1 MRLRF
6 LMALLLWGLASGAS
20 AQVRGGTLELYVFGP
35 DGLGASGVSS
45 SADGKKLVTDE
56 EGYVGVTLS
65 PGIYDLSLVRE
76 GVILGTVSV
85 RIRQGEVTE
94 SVVNLRSAPTA
105 ATETAP
111 PSPASEKLP
120 TTGPAANGTRVTLIG
135 SVLHLETRKPVD
147 GATVLARGVDSEA
160 RTDAQGQ
167 FRLEVPQGTITL
179 SVIHPQFATQ
189 TLNDLAVAASPA
201 PVVVEL
207 TPSAL
212 QLEAVSVFSA
222 SEVLVQGGISALV
235 EEAKNSSVVLNLIG
249 AEQIG
254 RTGDSDA
261 AQALGRVTG
270 LTVVDGKSV
279 YVRGMGD
286 RYASSLLNGARLP
299 SPETDKRVVPLDLF
313 PTAILESLAIQKT
326 YGADLYGD
334 FGGGAVS
341 LRTVGVPDDR
351 FKRRLRGSL
360 SFSLGFDPTTLG
372 QAKTLGTGGTLDVLG
387 LDDGTRALPSDP
399 TSPSAFKNNWGDQE
413 VLFLPDPAITFTL
426 RDQYDLAEDRR
437 FGWSLASLYKHR
449 LSEDTQ
455 TNLSYGSLDGSLVTQ
470 NMVLTTVGRDVDSG
484 LLLNAEYDDPAWLK
498 AEATTFGTRL
508 TAQKRTLAQGQDKEL
523 PEAKLFETSWV
534 EQSLLNQRL
543 SAKVKF
549 PGGWQ
554 GWSQYSLSWA
564 RRSEPD
570 HQYVGYGRES
580 SDEEY
585 TTNERVGR
593 PYRLYTQVE
602 DLIHDLTA
610 KVTVPLAEAGW
621 GDHSFELGAQWIRQ
635 DRSTETRRF
644 SFKINQDSSS
654 PPDEIFAPGNIG
666 QDNTSPVRL
675 TESTLSTDQYTAGH
689 TVTAGF
695 AVLDLQ
701 LFEVV
706 RASLGLRAEWSRQ
719 AVFTYDL
726 FTGTGSEALL
736 EDLDWLP
743 SANFTVPLG
752 DQWQLRFGGSR
763 TVNRPDLRELSKAPK
778 DGLPGQGQFVGNPD
792 LKRAVIW
799 AADLRLEQYLGPS
812 ESWSVGAFAKSF
824 TDAIEVFQEA
834 GAGSIKT
841 PVNVP
846 KATNWGAE
854 LEWSLTLA
862 GIADLLAGLPN
873 APALTAGDFWAQRQW
888 RGLVGNALRD
898 LTFTGNLA
906 LIASSI
912 DYLDRPPGVTTS
924 SSRPLQG
931 QSPYV
936 LNGSLT
942 YKNSTSWSPK
952 VKSDTTATA
961 SYNLFGPRIV
971 SLGVNGYPDAY
982 EQPFHQVD
990 ITVKHRLDEAWSLDA
1005 KVKNLLDLPA
1015 VVKAGDLLLEERA
1028 KGRGLSL
1035 GVKYEF

>member
-1 MRLRF
+1 MRTP
-6 LMALLLWGLASGAS
+6 LLLALMVWGLAVGAS
-20 AQVRGGTLELYVFGP
+20 AQGRAGTLELYVFGP
-35 DGLGASGVSS
+35 DGLGTPGVSFT
-45 SADGKKLVTDE
+45 ADGRQATTDE
-56 EGYVGVTLS
+56 EGYVGVSLS
-65 PGIYDLSLVRE
+65 PGIYDLTLVRDGE
-76 GVILGTVSV
+76 SLGVVSV

-94 SVVNLRSAPTA
+94 SVVNLRA
-105 ATETAP
+105 AQA
-111 PSPASEKLP
+111 
-120 TTGPAANGTRVTLIG
+120 PAASASSATPEVPPVPDSAQAGPRVTLTG
-135 SVLHLETRKPVD
+135 SVVHLENRKPVE
-147 GATVLARGVDSEA
+147 GATVLARGSESEA

-167 FRLEVPQGTITL
+167 FHLDVPPGMVTL
-179 SVIHPQFATQ
+179 SVIHPQYATQ
-189 TLNDLAVAASPA
+189 TLSDLVVGASPT

-235 EEAKNSSVVLNLIG
+235 EETKNSSVVLNLIG

-313 PTAILESLAIQKT
+313 PTAILESMAIQKT

-360 SFSLGFDPTTLG
+360 SFSLGLDPNTLG
-372 QAKTLGTGGTLDVLG
+372 QTKTIGAGGTLDVLG
-387 LDDGTRALPSDP
+387 IDDGTRALPADP
-399 TSPSAFKNNWGDQE
+399 TTPSAFKNNWGDQE
-413 VLFLPDPAITFTL
+413 VLFLPDPSITFTL

-437 FGWSLASLYKHR
+437 FGWSLASLYKHG

-455 TNLSYGSLDGSLVTQ
+455 TNLSYGSLDGSQISQ
-470 NMVLTTVGRDVDSG
+470 NMELTTVGRDVDVG

-508 TAQKRTLAQGQDKEL
+508 TAQKRTLGRGQDKEL
-523 PEAKLFETSWV
+523 PQAILYETSWV

-543 SAKVKF
+543 SAKAKF

-621 GDHSFELGAQWIRQ
+621 GDHSFEAGAQWIRQ
-635 DRSTETRRF
+635 DRTTETRRF
-644 SFKINQDSSS
+644 SFKINRSASES
-654 PPDEIFAPGNIG
+654 PFEIFQPDQIG
-666 QDNTSPVRL
+666 TDGTSPVRL
-675 TESTLSTDQYTAGH
+675 TESTLSTDQYKADH

-743 SANFTVPLG
+743 SANITVPLG

-799 AADLRLEQYLGPS
+799 AGDLRLEQYLGPS

-824 TDAIEVFQEA
+824 TDAIEIFQEA

-846 KATNWGAE
+846 KATNWGGE

-862 GIADLLAGLPN
+862 GIADFLAGLQDP
-873 APALTAGDFWAQRQW
+873 PALTAAEFWSQRQW
-888 RGLVGNALRD
+888 KGLVGNALRD

-906 LIASSI
+906 LISSTI
-912 DYLDRPPGVTTS
+912 DYLGRPPGVTTS
-924 SSRPLQG
+924 STRPLQG

-936 LNGSLT
+936 VNLSLT

-952 VKSDTTATA
+952 VKSDTTATF

-971 SLGVNGYPDAY
+971 SLGVEGYPDAY
-982 EQPFHQVD
+982 EQPFHQLDV
-990 ITVKHRLDEAWSLDA
+990 TVKHRLDEAWSLDA

-1028 KGRGLSL
+1028 KGRGISL